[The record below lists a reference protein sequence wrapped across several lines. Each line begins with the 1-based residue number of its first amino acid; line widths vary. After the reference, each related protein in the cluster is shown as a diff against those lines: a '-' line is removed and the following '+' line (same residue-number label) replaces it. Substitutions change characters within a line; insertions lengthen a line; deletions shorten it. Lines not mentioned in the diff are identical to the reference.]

1 MIPGMRAVHLIA
13 CCLLPGLI
21 ALSAAPVPSTDWA
34 PPVDPLPSP
43 AGPDSGQPQLSV
55 SSAGTILSWVERT
68 GSRAVLKFSRR
79 TPNGW
84 ESPREVAAGTDWF
97 VNWADVPSV
106 VQLDDGTLAAHW
118 LQKSGPGTYAYDVRL
133 AYSRDDGK
141 TWSPS
146 FTPHHDG
153 TQTEHGFASL
163 FTVPAGGLG
172 VAWLDG
178 RAMKMESGA
187 HEGSGDMSLRFAAFG
202 PDWQPR
208 SEALL
213 DARVCE
219 CCPTAVALTS
229 DGPLVAY
236 RDRSPDE
243 VRDIYVTRL
252 ENGRWTQPHAVHAD
266 NWRVPACPVNGPAL
280 SASGRDVAIA
290 WFTARDDAPKS
301 FVAFSADA
309 GRTFGTPIRLDDDA
323 SLGRVDVERLPDG
336 SAIAA
341 YVEFADRRA
350 SFRVRRVTRDGQRS
364 APVIVSGM
372 AGNRTSGL
380 PRMVR
385 QGDELLFAWVDRGEG
400 SRVETARARLR

>member
-1 MIPGMRAVHLIA
+1 MRAVTLIA
-13 CCLLPGLI
+13 CCVLPGVI
-21 ALSAAPVPSTDWA
+21 ALSAGSSPSDEWA
-34 PPVDPLPSP
+34 LTVEPLAAP

-55 SSAGTILSWVERT
+55 SSGGTLLSWVERT
-68 GSRAVLKFSRR
+68 GSGAVLKFSRL
-79 TPNGW
+79 TADGW
-84 ESPREVAAGTDWF
+84 GPARDVASGDNWF

-106 VQLDDGTLAAHW
+106 VQLDAGTLVAHW

-141 TWSPS
+141 SWSPS

-163 FTVPAGGLG
+163 FDSPAGGLG
-172 VAWLDG
+172 VVWLDG
-178 RAMKMESGA
+178 RAMKMESDA
-187 HEGSGDMSLRFAAFG
+187 HEGAGDMSLRFAAFG

-208 SEALL
+208 TEALL

-236 RDRSPDE
+236 RDRSADE

-252 ENGRWTQPHAVHAD
+252 ENGRWSEPHAVHAD
-266 NWRVPACPVNGPAL
+266 DWRVPACPVNGPAL
-280 SASGRDVAIA
+280 SAHGRDVAVA

-309 GRTFGTPIRLDDDA
+309 GRTFGTPIRIDDDA
-323 SLGRVDVERLPDG
+323 SLGRVDVERLSDG
-336 SAIAA
+336 SVVAA

-364 APVIVSGM
+364 APVVVSGM

-385 QGDELLFAWVDRGEG
+385 QGDELLFAWVDRGDG
-400 SRVETARARLR
+400 SRVKTARARLR